1 MITDGHDCA
10 EYDKDWTRQA
20 IEIFDRLAHK
30 PRLLS
35 RRCETCILGGVSP
48 APLQPGRLKQLVQD
62 AVDGGGH
69 IVCHS
74 TLSNTNP
81 QGAICRGFYE
91 GVGYR
96 SNGIRIMERLG
107 GFHEVDPPSKPG
119 VSDGD

>member
-1 MITDGHDCA
+1 MATEAA
-10 EYDKDWTRQA
+10 EYDDDWNPEA
-20 IEIFDRLAHK
+20 IEIFDREARK
-30 PRLLS
+30 PRLLA
-35 RRCETCILGGVSP
+35 RRCETCILGGANP
-48 APLQPGRLKQLVQD
+48 IPLRPRRLKQLVKD

-74 TLSNTNP
+74 TLSNTDP

-107 GFHEVDPPSKPG
+107 GFLEVDPPSKRG
-119 VSDGD
+119 DGDV